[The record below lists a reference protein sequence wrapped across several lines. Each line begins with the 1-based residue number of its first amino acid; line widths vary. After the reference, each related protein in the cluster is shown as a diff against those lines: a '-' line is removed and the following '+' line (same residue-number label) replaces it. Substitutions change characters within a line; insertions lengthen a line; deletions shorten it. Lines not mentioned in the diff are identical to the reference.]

1 MVEQLFLQECWS
13 LQEYWS
19 LAGVLESCRRTGVL
33 QECWSLAGVL
43 ESCSSTGVL
52 QQCWSLAGVLECWS
66 LAAVLES
73 CRSAGVFILMLSP
86 ILIYSSF
93 LNSSSIYFTVSGCDA
108 IFKLGLLC
116 FAFTVCSTVL
126 ELQILFRIIKS
137 NHVIY
142 VCICVCKNLKF

>member
-1 MVEQLFLQECWS
+1 M
-13 LQEYWS
+13 
-19 LAGVLESCRRTGVL
+19 LESCRSAGVL
-33 QECWSLAGVL
+33 QECWSLAAVL
-43 ESCSSTGVL
+43 EFCSSVGVL
-52 QQCWSLAGVLECWS
+52 QECWS

-86 ILIYSSF
+86 ILIYSLF

-126 ELQILFRIIKS
+126 DLQILFRIIKS

-142 VCICVCKNLKF
+142 VYICVCKKLKF